1 LTTPK
6 LLKKKFPTTVTQT
19 EEFIFLALFLIRVNI
34 TSLKGQVAYQNKY
47 FTHLMKKLDSLDFFE
62 SFKITLDKKGE
73 LYRFLTRAIYG
84 VMSIK
89 NLWVNLKKILKK
101 TLIIFKGNIKHIFKL
116 YDNKSYKTFF
126 TLF

>member
-1 LTTPK
+1 MTTPK

-89 NLWVNLKKILKK
+89 NL
-101 TLIIFKGNIKHIFKL
+101 
-116 YDNKSYKTFF
+116 
-126 TLF
+126 